1 MTHRP
6 VATVGRPTA
15 GGAPLGPGGGV
26 GPGRAGPGA
35 VQPWVYVLA
44 PDRLLDRLGADTPLA
59 QLDLDLAG
67 YRPGTPPPPVG
78 SGRARPRPGHPH
90 ARAARLPR
98 RRQPGAG
105 EDSVVAAVRDRRPR
119 RRGPRPQH
127 RRSGPWLSG
136 APWSSARAAGPRSSA
151 GRPRPPGCCPDT
163 CTAGGTAQCSSPTS
177 SPHPPAN
184 QPWPTSTPPPAG
196 PGCPTG
202 EPG

>member
-136 APWSSARAAGPRSSA
+136 APWSSARAAVSYSSHHRVFSRSGWSASRKASSSA
-151 GRPRPPGCCPDT
+151 AGMARARAGAARSDRGRRR
-163 CTAGGTAQCSSPTS
+163 SR
-177 SPHPPAN
+177 
-184 QPWPTSTPPPAG
+184 PPAG
-196 PGCPTG
+196 EVGV
-202 EPG
+202 

>member
-98 RRQPGAG
+98 RRPPGAG

-119 RRGPRPQH
+119 RRGPRPQR
-127 RRSGPWLSG
+127 RRSGP
-136 APWSSARAAGPRSSA
+136 ARRRAVVVGKGGRAEVIGWETKTARLLPRHLHRRRAGPLFRTDIA
-151 GRPRPPGCCPDT
+151 PAPARQPALADFDPATGR
-163 CTAGGTAQCSSPTS
+163 
-177 SPHPPAN
+177 
-184 QPWPTSTPPPAG
+184 
-196 PGCPTG
+196 
-202 EPG
+202 